1 MKKKWSVRISEKHG
15 NLWTTPILKTIII
28 FRTSS
33 SKIPSQHKY
42 LNLKNIQKLM
52 MGKVERIG
60 NETKKNFEKF
70 PAKMWNIFDN

>member
-1 MKKKWSVRISEKHG
+1 MRISEKHG

-60 NETKKNFEKF
+60 NESKKKKKF
-70 PAKMWNIFDN
+70 RKIPSEICETFLIIKS